1 MDSNLMYL
9 RAQISVLL
17 LNELDFGSKISDFK
31 KHLKRRFNSDYSE
44 EAIAEE
50 VEFLN
55 IENQVMVS
63 GHNEVIEIPEDYE
76 LRW

>member
-17 LNELDFGSKISDFK
+17 LNELDFNSKISEFK

-44 EAIAEE
+44 EIIAEE

-55 IENQVMVS
+55 VENQIMMS
-63 GHNEVIEIPEDYE
+63 GHNEIVEIPEDYE
-76 LRW
+76 LQW